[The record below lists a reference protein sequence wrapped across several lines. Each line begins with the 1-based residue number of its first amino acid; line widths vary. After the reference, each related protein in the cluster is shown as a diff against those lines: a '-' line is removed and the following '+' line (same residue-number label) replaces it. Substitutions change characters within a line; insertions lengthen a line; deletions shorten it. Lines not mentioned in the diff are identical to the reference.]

1 MNKLSIFIADDHAVI
16 REGIKSLVR
25 TQPDMEVI
33 GEANS
38 GRTAWQKVRE
48 LRPDVVVMDVSMPDL
63 NGIFATERIKQDCPQ
78 VLVLALTIHE
88 DKGYLRQLLK
98 AGAAGYVLKRAATEE
113 LIRAIR
119 TVAAGG
125 IYLDPT
131 FTGKLVGSYLR
142 KQSAKETLLNSDLS
156 VRESEVLRLTA
167 WGYSHKEIAA
177 QLEISVRTVETYKV
191 RLMEKLDFHNR
202 ADIVRYALHQG
213 WLQDA

>member
-1 MNKLSIFIADDHAVI
+1 
-16 REGIKSLVR
+16 
-25 TQPDMEVI
+25 MEVI